1 LSAMRTMFTTYLALT
16 LAGLGLYIAVG
27 LAHL

>member
-1 LSAMRTMFTTYLALT
+1 VSAMRTMFTAYLVLT

-27 LAHL
+27 IAHL